1 MSDFSMTEMLTTAG
15 STFFTMG
22 AKLGIGT
29 IADPAPCVCANA
41 TMGAAVSAT
50 EKTAPTASRRNRPAD
65 IVENI
70 MDQPR
75 LKEDAIINGTAR
87 GARRRPRHRPAP
99 DFRAHHRAGRITP
112 PLRFD

>member
-1 MSDFSMTEMLTTAG
+1 MLTTAG
-15 STFFTMG
+15 STFFTIG

-29 IADPAPCVCANA
+29 IADPPVCVCANA
-41 TMGAAVSAT
+41 TIGAAANVT

-75 LKEDAIINGTAR
+75 AKEDVIANETASW
-87 GARRRPRHRPAP
+87 ARRCPRHRSFAP
-99 DFRAHHRAGRITP
+99 DFRTTMAPGG
-112 PLRFD
+112 LRRPFASINSV